1 MKTILFAAAML
12 VAGPVAAQSNDPLP
26 NSPHPD
32 IGRYQI
38 ASASCTDP
46 KNCVAFGID
55 TATGA
60 VFACQYTYTPGIYDF
75 GGQCKSLPHRAEKSS
90 SSGN

>member
-1 MKTILFAAAML
+1 MKFGFLVLALGIANGAAAETAEPPTSM
-12 VAGPVAAQSNDPLP
+12 
-26 NSPHPD
+26 PHPE

-38 ASASCTDP
+38 ATATCTNE

-55 TATGA
+55 TATGQ

-75 GGQCKSLPHRAEKSS
+75 GGQCKSLPHRAE
-90 SSGN
+90 SGSGSAN